1 MNYKLACAV
10 VATVLALVAQP
21 GVAEVGEVKIARA
34 VSVAFLPLMVMEH
47 NKLLE
52 KHAKAAGLGDINVTW
67 SIYTG
72 GTAINDALLAGNLH
86 FASSGVTPFLIL
98 WSRTQGNLNVRGVA
112 AMNRTPLYLNTR
124 NPNIK
129 SIRDFTDKDRI
140 AVLAPKSALQAILL
154 QMAAT
159 QAFGEANYAKLDPLT
174 VGLPLPDALAMLLSG
189 AAGIT
194 ADFTVPPFSYQERET
209 PGVHTVLTSNDI
221 LGGSAT
227 YAVAY
232 TTNRFRE
239 ENPKTYAAFAAA
251 LKEAIDQIN
260 ADKKAAADIY
270 IAVSKQKTTAAELNK
285 LLNDAEITYEL
296 TPRNLMKYADFM
308 SKVGIMKAKPNS
320 WKDLFFPGEVH
331 SLPGS

>member
-1 MNYKLACAV
+1 MHGKLAWLVMA
-10 VATVLALVAQP
+10 AVLAFAAQRSA
-21 GVAEVGEVKIARA
+21 AEVAEVKIARA

-52 KHAKAAGLGDINVTW
+52 KHAQAAGLGDIKVTW
-67 SIYTG
+67 AIYTG
-72 GTAINDALLAGNLH
+72 GTAINDALLAGDLH

-129 SIRDFTDKDRI
+129 SIRDFTEKDRI

-154 QMAAT
+154 QMAAA
-159 QAFGEANYAKLDPLT
+159 QAFGDANYAKLDALT
-174 VGLPLPDALAMLLSG
+174 VGLPLPDALTTLLSG

-227 YAVAY
+227 FAVTY
-232 TTNRFRE
+232 TTNKFRE
-239 ENPKTYAAFAAA
+239 ENPKLYMAFAAA
-251 LKEAIDQIN
+251 LKQAIEQIN
-260 ADKKAAADIY
+260 ADKQAAAQIY
-270 IAVSKQKTTAAELNK
+270 IAVSKQRTTAAELTK
-285 LLNDAEITYEL
+285 LLSDPEITYEL
-296 TPRNLMKYADFM
+296 TPRNLMKYAEFM
-308 SKVGIMKAKPNS
+308 SKVGVMKVKPAT

-331 SLPGS
+331 ALPGS

>member
-1 MNYKLACAV
+1 MKWRIAWTAIAAV
-10 VATVLALVAQP
+10 LLFAVQVRA
-21 GVAEVGEVKIARA
+21 AEIDEVKIARA

-52 KHAKAAGLGDINVTW
+52 KHAKAAGLGDIKVTW
-67 SIYTG
+67 STYSG
-72 GTAINDALLAGNLH
+72 GTAINDALLARNLH

-98 WSRTQGNLNVRGVA
+98 WARTQGNLNVRGVA

-129 SIRDFTDKDRI
+129 SIRDFTEKDRI

-154 QMAAT
+154 QMAAAQT
-159 QAFGEANYAKLDPLT
+159 FGQENYAKLDPLT
-174 VGLPLPDALAMLLSG
+174 VGLPLPDALTTLLSG
-189 AAGIT
+189 AAGVT

-221 LGGSAT
+221 LGGPAT
-227 YAVAY
+227 YAVTY
-232 TTNRFRE
+232 TTSKFRE
-239 ENPKTYAAFAAA
+239 ENPRTYAAFAAA

-270 IAVSKQKTTAAELNK
+270 VAVSKQKATAIELNK
-285 LLNDAEITYEL
+285 LLSDPEITYEL

-308 SKVGIMKAKPNS
+308 HKVGIMKTRPGS
-320 WKDLFFPGEVH
+320 WKDLFFPGDVH
-331 SLPGS
+331 SLDGS

>member
-129 SIRDFTDKDRI
+129 SIRDLPTRT
-140 AVLAPKSALQAILL
+140 VLRCSRRNRRCRRFFCRWLRRGFRGSELREARSAHGRL
-154 QMAAT
+154 AT
-159 QAFGEANYAKLDPLT
+159 A
-174 VGLPLPDALAMLLSG
+174 DALATLLSG

-194 ADFTVPPFSYQERET
+194 ADSLPPSIRSVK

-221 LGGSAT
+221 LGGPAT

-232 TTNRFRE
+232 TTDKFRE

-260 ADKKAAADIY
+260 ADRKAAADIY
-270 IAVSKQKTTAAELNK
+270 IAVSKQKTTVAELNK
-285 LLNDAEITYEL
+285 LLNDPEIT
-296 TPRNLMKYADFM
+296 
-308 SKVGIMKAKPNS
+308 
-320 WKDLFFPGEVH
+320 
-331 SLPGS
+331 

>member
-1 MNYKLACAV
+1 MKRNLVWALL
-10 VATVLALVAQP
+10 ATVLAFVVQP
-21 GVAEVGEVKIARA
+21 CVAEVDEVKIARA

-52 KHAKAAGLGDINVTW
+52 KHAKSAGLGDIKVTW
-67 SIYTG
+67 STYSG
-72 GTAINDALLAGNLH
+72 GTAINDALLARNLD

-98 WSRTQGNLNVRGVA
+98 WARTQGNLNVRGVA

-140 AVLAPKSALQAILL
+140 AVLAPKSALQAILV
-154 QMAAT
+154 QMAAAQT
-159 QAFGEANYAKLDPLT
+159 FGAENYAKLDPIT
-174 VGLPLPDALAMLLSG
+174 VGLPLPDALATLLSG

-221 LGGSAT
+221 LGGTAT
-227 YAVAY
+227 YAVTY
-232 TTNRFRE
+232 TTNKFRE

-251 LKEAIDQIN
+251 LREAIDQIN
-260 ADKKAAADIY
+260 ANRKAAGEIY
-270 IAVSKQKTTAAELNK
+270 LAVSKQKATAAELSK
-285 LLNDAEITYEL
+285 LLSDPEITYEL

-308 SKVGIMKAKPNS
+308 HKVGIMKVRPNS
-320 WKDLFFPGEVH
+320 WKDLFFPGDVH
-331 SLPGS
+331 ALDGS